1 MNKVPTI
8 LFQDKHAAGVLD
20 IVKKVAPTVL
30 GGAITSGGLDYLA
43 HGGDYSHVD
52 AKRIG
57 MGVFNALLGGLG
69 GRAIGKGDL
78 FDGVKTI
85 ALAPA
90 KDVAF
95 AAIPA
100 IGQFQDT
107 QKAIQEE
114 TQKSFLEK
122 LSPKEKVI
130 LLAAGAGASAL
141 SIPALMNLSNAAKRV
156 GDGRSIRVSTSLR
169 KRPNQD
175 SDLTINVKNQGESGD
190 DIGET
195 ANEAHMQ
202 PNQIKSNLPQEQKGL
217 LSKIFNF

>member
-8 LFQDKHAAGVLD
+8 LFDDKRAGALD
-20 IVKKVAPTVL
+20 IIRKVAPTVL
-30 GGAITSGGLDYLA
+30 GSAITSGGMDYLA

-52 AKRIG
+52 SKRIG
-57 MGVFNALLGGLG
+57 MGIFNALLGGLG
-69 GRAIGKGDL
+69 ARAIGKGDL

-100 IGQFQDT
+100 IGQFQNT

-122 LSPKEKVI
+122 LSPKEKAL
-130 LLAAGAGASAL
+130 LLAAGVGVSAL

-156 GDGRSIRVSTSLR
+156 GDGRSIRVSSSIR

-175 SDLTINVKNQGESGD
+175 SDLTINVRNQDVTDASQG
-190 DIGET
+190 T
-195 ANEAHMQ
+195 LNEQ
-202 PNQIKSNLPQEQKGL
+202 GQVQSNLPQEEKGL
-217 LSKIFNF
+217 LSRVFNF

>member
-8 LFQDKHAAGVLD
+8 LFQEKQAGAVD
-20 IVKKVAPTVL
+20 IIKKVAPSIL
-30 GGAITSGGLDYLA
+30 GGAITSGGMDYLA

-69 GRAIGKGDL
+69 GHSIANKNL
-78 FDGVKTI
+78 LQGVGTI
-85 ALAPA
+85 ALAPT

-100 IGQFQDT
+100 INQFEST
-107 QKAIQEE
+107 QKTVQEQA
-114 TQKSFLEK
+114 QKSLLDK
-122 LSPKEKVI
+122 LSPKEKAI
-130 LLAAGAGASAL
+130 LLATGAGLSAL

-175 SDLTINVKNQGESGD
+175 SDLTIKVKNQDELDEQDQSQ
-190 DIGET
+190 T
-195 ANEAHMQ
+195 
-202 PNQIKSNLPQEQKGL
+202 NQSQIQSNLPQEQKGL

>member
-8 LFQDKHAAGVLD
+8 LFQEKQASVLN
-20 IVKKVAPTVL
+20 VAKAVAPSIL
-30 GGAITSGGLDYLA
+30 GGAITSGGMDYLA

-57 MGVFNALLGGLG
+57 MGVFNALIGGIG
-69 GRAIGKGDL
+69 GHSIGNKNL
-78 FDGVKTI
+78 LEGVKTI

-100 IGQFQDT
+100 IGQFQNT

-122 LSPKEKVI
+122 LSPKEKAL
-130 LLAAGAGASAL
+130 LLAAGVGVSAL

-175 SDLTINVKNQGESGD
+175 SDLTINVKNQDEASTGE
-190 DIGET
+190 ET
-195 ANEAHMQ
+195 LSEQEQAQLNK
-202 PNQIKSNLPQEQKGL
+202 NKSNLPQQQKGL
-217 LSKIFNF
+217 LSRVFNF